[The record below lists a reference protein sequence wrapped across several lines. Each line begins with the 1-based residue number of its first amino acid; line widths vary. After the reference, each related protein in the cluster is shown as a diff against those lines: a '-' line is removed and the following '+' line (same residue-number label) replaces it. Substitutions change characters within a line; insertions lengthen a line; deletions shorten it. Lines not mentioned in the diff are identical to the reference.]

1 MSRLNTYNV
10 EQNAEGTSYADAMR
24 ASLFACSDNNLVTAF
39 FSRRNI
45 QNLQTQIRIIM
56 KEKYGY
62 TIGPQS
68 ETELVLAMRG
78 VYALNGNTVSPNI
91 GCQVRQLNA
100 EVLAWVIPNIKTN
113 IDHYLG
119 YLRDSTR
126 PYRLLDR
133 PQNTSLKGQQT
144 LQLFSPL

>member
-1 MSRLNTYNV
+1 MVNLNTRPV
-10 EQNAEGTSYADAMR
+10 DQGSEGMSYADAMR
-24 ASLFACSDNNLVTAF
+24 ASLFACGDNHLVTAF

-45 QNLQTQIRIIM
+45 QSLQTQIRIIM
-56 KEKYGY
+56 REKYGHN
-62 TIGPQS
+62 IGPQD

-78 VYALNGNTVSPNI
+78 IYALHANTV
-91 GCQVRQLNA
+91 CRDVTRQTRQLNA
-100 EVLAWVIPNIKTN
+100 EVLAYVIPNIKTN

-133 PQNTSLKGQQT
+133 PQNTSLKGEQT
-144 LQLFSPL
+144 MQLFSPL